1 LAAFLDEIF
10 EQFYTS
16 ATVDLASRAFG
27 QFFRA
32 PAYYPHQKL
41 DIWRPSSVDVK
52 LGIATNFNIT
62 GAGQDAFR
70 RALPYSNPPL
80 KTNEE
85 FIALKAKPR
94 PVILIQPP
102 DPELTKVKKA
112 GYAGKVVR
120 HLCPVVLVY
129 SAEDD
134 AGNSKFDLE
143 FIDRVRRLEYRQFL
157 FLPKGGPLTV
167 DSIARLDEVQS
178 IAENQL
184 EPTKFALTTE
194 ICNILRSQVSYF
206 FTGLSGKDFGD
217 WAALLRE

>member
-1 LAAFLDEIF
+1 MAAFLDEVF
-10 EQFYTS
+10 DSFYT
-16 ATVDLASRAFG
+16 AASTNVADYAFG

-41 DIWRPSSVDVK
+41 DIWRPTNIDAK
-52 LGIATNFNIT
+52 LGIASDFNIET
-62 GAGQDAFR
+62 AGSDAFR
-70 RALPYSNPPL
+70 RSLPYSNPPL
-80 KTNEE
+80 KTDEE

-102 DPELTKVKKA
+102 DPALLAIKKA

-134 AGNSKFDLE
+134 AGNSKFDADFVE
-143 FIDRVRRLEYRQFL
+143 RIRRLEYRQFL
-157 FLPKGGPLTV
+157 FLPKGGPLAL

-184 EPTKFALTTE
+184 EPTKFALAKE
-194 ICNILRSQVSYF
+194 VSDILRSQASYF
-206 FTGLSGKDFGD
+206 FTGLSGKEFAG
-217 WAALLRE
+217 WASLLKD

>member
-1 LAAFLDEIF
+1 MSAFLDEVF
-10 EQFYTS
+10 DPFYS
-16 ATVDLASRAFG
+16 AASADLADYAFG

-41 DIWRPSSVDVK
+41 DIWRPKNVDVR
-52 LGIATNFNIT
+52 LGIASDFNVT
-62 GAGQDAFR
+62 TAGQDAFR
-70 RALPYSNPPL
+70 RSLPYSSPPL

-85 FIALKAKPR
+85 FIAIKAKPR

-102 DPELTKVKKA
+102 DPSLLEVKKV

-120 HLCPVVLVY
+120 HLCPVAVVY

-143 FIDRVRRLEYRQFL
+143 FIERIRRLEYRQFL

-167 DSIARLDEVQS
+167 DSIARLDELQS
-178 IAENQL
+178 IAINQL
-184 EPTKFALTTE
+184 EATKFSLSRE
-194 ICNILRSQVSYF
+194 VCDVLRSQVSYF
-206 FTGLSGKDFGD
+206 FTGLSGQEFAG
-217 WAALLRE
+217 WADLLKG